1 MTLFTNNGWSCGE
14 ETGIMGIINV
24 TPDSFS
30 DGGKYANVEA
40 AVMRAKQMVAD
51 GADIIDIG
59 GESSRPGAEP
69 ISANEECRRVVP
81 VVQALAEQ
89 FQIPISVDTYKA
101 KVAREALS
109 AGACVINDITA
120 LHGDPNMCQ
129 IIADAQAGVILMHM
143 QGVPATMQKAPTYQ
157 NVVAEVH
164 AWLTEVA
171 SQAVDRGIDSSRIMI
186 DPGIGFGKTL
196 DHNLEILRHLM
207 QFRGIGYPLLVGVS
221 RKKFIG
227 QILDLPVHQREE
239 GTAATVAWSII
250 NGANVVRVHD
260 VAKMKQ
266 VAQVID
272 AICQTKPDSE

>member
-40 AVMRAKQMVAD
+40 AVMRAKQMVSD

-69 ISANEECRRVVP
+69 ITANEECRRVIP

-129 IIADAQAGVILMHM
+129 IVADAQAGVILMHM

-157 NVVAEVH
+157 NVVTEVH

-186 DPGIGFGKTL
+186 DPGIGFGKTF

-207 QFRGIGYPLLVGVS
+207 QFRGIGYPMLVGVS

-227 QILDLPVHQREE
+227 RILDLPVHQREE

-272 AICQTKPDSE
+272 TICRTKPDRE

>member
-69 ISANEECRRVVP
+69 ITANEECRRVIP

-186 DPGIGFGKTL
+186 DPGIGFGKTF
-196 DHNLEILRHLM
+196 DHNLEILRHLT
-207 QFRGIGYPLLVGVS
+207 QFRGIGYPMLVGVS

-227 QILDLPVHQREE
+227 RILDLPVHQREE

-250 NGANVVRVHD
+250 NGANMVRVHD
-260 VAKMKQ
+260 VARMKQ
-266 VAQVID
+266 VAQVINT
-272 AICQTKPDSE
+272 ICRTKPDRE

>member
-1 MTLFTNNGWSCGE
+1 MTLFTNNGWSCRE

-30 DGGKYANVEA
+30 DGGKYANVETA
-40 AVMRAKQMVAD
+40 IMRAKQMVAD

-101 KVAREALS
+101 EVAYEALS

-129 IIADAQAGVILMHM
+129 ILADAQAGVILMHM

-157 NVVAEVH
+157 NVVVEVH

>member
-69 ISANEECRRVVP
+69 ITANEECRRVIP
-81 VVQALAEQ
+81 VVQAVAEQ

-157 NVVAEVH
+157 NVVTEVH

-186 DPGIGFGKTL
+186 DPGIGFGKTF

-207 QFRGIGYPLLVGVS
+207 QFRGIGYPMLVGVS

-227 QILDLPVHQREE
+227 RILDLPVHQREE

-272 AICQTKPDSE
+272 TICRTKPDRE

>member
-69 ISANEECRRVVP
+69 ITANEECRRVIP

-164 AWLTEVA
+164 AWLTEVS

-186 DPGIGFGKTL
+186 DPGIGFGKTF

-207 QFRGIGYPLLVGVS
+207 QFRGIGYPMLVGVS

-227 QILDLPVHQREE
+227 RILDLPVHQREE

-272 AICQTKPDSE
+272 TICRTKPDRE

>member
-1 MTLFTNNGWSCGE
+1 MTLFTNNGWSCRE

-81 VVQALAEQ
+81 IVQALAEQ

-101 KVAREALS
+101 EVAYEALS

-129 IIADAQAGVILMHM
+129 ILADAQAGVILMHM

-157 NVVAEVH
+157 NVVVEVH

-186 DPGIGFGKTL
+186 DPGIGFGKTF
-196 DHNLEILRHLM
+196 DHNLEILRNLI

-272 AICQTKPDSE
+272 AIYRTKPDSE

>member
-1 MTLFTNNGWSCGE
+1 MALFTNNGWSCGE

-40 AVMRAKQMVAD
+40 TVMRAKQMVAD

-69 ISANEECRRVVP
+69 ITANEECRRVIP

-89 FQIPISVDTYKA
+89 SQIPISVDTYKA
-101 KVAREALS
+101 KVAHEALS

-129 IIADAQAGVILMHM
+129 IVADAQAGVILMHM

-157 NVVAEVH
+157 NVVTEVH

-186 DPGIGFGKTL
+186 DPGIGFGKTF
-196 DHNLEILRHLM
+196 DHNLAILRHLM
-207 QFRGIGYPLLVGVS
+207 QFRGIGYPMLVGVS

-227 QILDLPVHQREE
+227 RILDLPVHQREE

-272 AICQTKPDSE
+272 TICRTKPDRE

>member
-1 MTLFTNNGWSCGE
+1 MTLFTNNGWSCRE

-101 KVAREALS
+101 EVAYEALS

-129 IIADAQAGVILMHM
+129 IVADAQAGVILMHM

-157 NVVAEVH
+157 NVVVEVH

-186 DPGIGFGKTL
+186 DPGIGFGKTF
-196 DHNLEILRHLM
+196 DHNLEILHNLI

-266 VAQVID
+266 VVQVID
-272 AICQTKPDSE
+272 AICRTKPDSE

>member
-1 MTLFTNNGWSCGE
+1 MTLFTNNGWSCRE

-101 KVAREALS
+101 EVAYEALS

-129 IIADAQAGVILMHM
+129 ILADAQAGVILMHM

-157 NVVAEVH
+157 NVVVEVH

-186 DPGIGFGKTL
+186 DPGIGFGKTF
-196 DHNLEILRHLM
+196 DHNLEILHNLI

>member
-69 ISANEECRRVVP
+69 ITANEECRRVIP

-120 LHGDPNMCQ
+120 LHGDPNMCK
-129 IIADAQAGVILMHM
+129 IVADAQAGVILMHM

-157 NVVAEVH
+157 NVVSEVH

-186 DPGIGFGKTL
+186 DPGIGFGKTF

-207 QFRGIGYPLLVGVS
+207 QFRGIGYPMLVGVS

-227 QILDLPVHQREE
+227 RILDLPVHQREE

-272 AICQTKPDSE
+272 TICRTKPDRE

>member
-1 MTLFTNNGWSCGE
+1 MALFTNNGWSCGE

-69 ISANEECRRVVP
+69 ITANEECRRVIP

-129 IIADAQAGVILMHM
+129 IVADAQAGVILMHM

-186 DPGIGFGKTL
+186 DPGIGFGKTF

-207 QFRGIGYPLLVGVS
+207 QFRGIGYPMLVGVS

-227 QILDLPVHQREE
+227 RILDLPVHQREE

-272 AICQTKPDSE
+272 IICRTKPDRE

>member
-1 MTLFTNNGWSCGE
+1 MALFTNNGWSCGE

-69 ISANEECRRVVP
+69 ITANEECRRVIP
-81 VVQALAEQ
+81 VVQAVAEQ

-129 IIADAQAGVILMHM
+129 IVADAQAGVILMHM

-157 NVVAEVH
+157 NVVTEVH

-186 DPGIGFGKTL
+186 DPGIGFGKTF

-207 QFRGIGYPLLVGVS
+207 QFRGIGYPMLVGVS

-227 QILDLPVHQREE
+227 RILDLPVHQREE

-272 AICQTKPDSE
+272 TICRTKPDRE

>member
-1 MTLFTNNGWSCGE
+1 MTLFTNNGWSCKE

-101 KVAREALS
+101 EVAYEALS

-129 IIADAQAGVILMHM
+129 IVADAQAGVILMHM

-157 NVVAEVH
+157 NVVLEVH

-186 DPGIGFGKTL
+186 DPGIGFGKTF
-196 DHNLEILRHLM
+196 DHNLEILHNLI

-272 AICQTKPDSE
+272 AICQTKPYSE

>member
-59 GESSRPGAEP
+59 GESSRPGAET
-69 ISANEECRRVVP
+69 ITANEECRRVIP

-186 DPGIGFGKTL
+186 DPGIGFGKTF

-207 QFRGIGYPLLVGVS
+207 QFRGIGYPMLVGVS

-227 QILDLPVHQREE
+227 RILDLPVHQREE

-272 AICQTKPDSE
+272 TICRTKPDRE

>member
-69 ISANEECRRVVP
+69 ITANEECRRVIP

-101 KVAREALS
+101 KVAHEALS

-129 IIADAQAGVILMHM
+129 IVADAQAGVILMHM

-186 DPGIGFGKTL
+186 DPGIGFGKTF

-207 QFRGIGYPLLVGVS
+207 QFRGIGYPMLVGVS

-227 QILDLPVHQREE
+227 RILDLPVHQREE

-250 NGANVVRVHD
+250 NGANMVRVHD

-272 AICQTKPDSE
+272 TICRTKPDRE

>member
-69 ISANEECRRVVP
+69 ITANEECRRVIP

-129 IIADAQAGVILMHM
+129 IVADAQAGVILMHM
-143 QGVPATMQKAPTYQ
+143 QGVPATMQKTPTYQ

-186 DPGIGFGKTL
+186 DPGIGFGKTF

-207 QFRGIGYPLLVGVS
+207 QFRGIGYPMLVGVS

-227 QILDLPVHQREE
+227 RILDLPVHQREE

-250 NGANVVRVHD
+250 NGANMVRVHD

-272 AICQTKPDSE
+272 TICRTKPDRE

>member
-1 MTLFTNNGWSCGE
+1 MALFTNNGWSCGE

-40 AVMRAKQMVAD
+40 TVMRAKQMVAD

-69 ISANEECRRVVP
+69 ITANEECRRVIP

-89 FQIPISVDTYKA
+89 SQIPISVDTYKA

-129 IIADAQAGVILMHM
+129 IVADAQAGVILMHM

-157 NVVAEVH
+157 NVVTEVH

-186 DPGIGFGKTL
+186 DPGIGFGKTFG
-196 DHNLEILRHLM
+196 HNLEILRHLM
-207 QFRGIGYPLLVGVS
+207 QFRGIGYPMLVGVS

-227 QILDLPVHQREE
+227 RILDLPVHQREE

-272 AICQTKPDSE
+272 TICRTKPDRE

>member
-1 MTLFTNNGWSCGE
+1 MTLFTNNGWSCRE

-101 KVAREALS
+101 EVAYEALS

-129 IIADAQAGVILMHM
+129 IVADAQAGVILMHM

-157 NVVAEVH
+157 NVVVEVH

-266 VAQVID
+266 VVQVID
-272 AICQTKPDSE
+272 AICRTKPDSE

>member
-1 MTLFTNNGWSCGE
+1 MTLFTNNGWSCRE

-101 KVAREALS
+101 EVAYEALS

-129 IIADAQAGVILMHM
+129 ILADAQAGVILMHM

-157 NVVAEVH
+157 NVVVQVH

>member
-1 MTLFTNNGWSCGE
+1 MALFTNNGWSCGE

-40 AVMRAKQMVAD
+40 TVMRAKQMVAD

-69 ISANEECRRVVP
+69 ITANEECRRVIP

-89 FQIPISVDTYKA
+89 SQIPISVDTYKA
-101 KVAREALS
+101 KVAHEALS

-129 IIADAQAGVILMHM
+129 IVADAQAGVILMHM

-157 NVVAEVH
+157 NVVTEVH

-186 DPGIGFGKTL
+186 DPGIGFGKTF
-196 DHNLEILRHLM
+196 DHNLAILRHLM
-207 QFRGIGYPLLVGVS
+207 QFRGIGYPMLVGVS

-227 QILDLPVHQREE
+227 RILDLPVHQREE

-260 VAKMKQ
+260 VARMKQ
-266 VAQVID
+266 VAQVINT
-272 AICQTKPDSE
+272 ICRTKPDRE

>member
-1 MTLFTNNGWSCGE
+1 MTLFTNNGWSCRE

-101 KVAREALS
+101 EVAYEALS

-129 IIADAQAGVILMHM
+129 ILADAQAGVILMHM

-157 NVVAEVH
+157 NVVLEVH

>member
-1 MTLFTNNGWSCGE
+1 MALFTNNGWSCGE

-69 ISANEECRRVVP
+69 ITANEECRRVIP

-89 FQIPISVDTYKA
+89 SQIPISVDTYKA
-101 KVAREALS
+101 KVAHEALS

-129 IIADAQAGVILMHM
+129 IVADAQAGVILMHM

-157 NVVAEVH
+157 NVVTEVH

-186 DPGIGFGKTL
+186 DPGIGFGKTF

-207 QFRGIGYPLLVGVS
+207 QFRGIGYPMLVGVS

-227 QILDLPVHQREE
+227 RILDLPVHQREE

-260 VAKMKQ
+260 VARMKQ
-266 VAQVID
+266 VAQVINT
-272 AICQTKPDSE
+272 ICRTKPDRE

>member
-101 KVAREALS
+101 EVAYEALS

-129 IIADAQAGVILMHM
+129 ILADAQAGVILMHM

-164 AWLTEVA
+164 AWLTEVS

-186 DPGIGFGKTL
+186 DPGIGFGKTF

-207 QFRGIGYPLLVGVS
+207 QFRGIGYPMLVGVS

-227 QILDLPVHQREE
+227 RILDLPVHQREE

-250 NGANVVRVHD
+250 NGANVVRVHN

-272 AICQTKPDSE
+272 TICRTKPDRE

>member
-1 MTLFTNNGWSCGE
+1 MALFTNNGWSCGE

-40 AVMRAKQMVAD
+40 TVMRAKQMVAD

-69 ISANEECRRVVP
+69 ITANEECRRVIP

-89 FQIPISVDTYKA
+89 SQIPISVDTYKA
-101 KVAREALS
+101 KVAHEALS

-129 IIADAQAGVILMHM
+129 IVADAQAGVILMHM

-157 NVVAEVH
+157 NVVTEVH

-186 DPGIGFGKTL
+186 DPGIGFGKTF

-207 QFRGIGYPLLVGVS
+207 QFRGIGYPMLVGVS

-227 QILDLPVHQREE
+227 RILDLPVHQREE

-272 AICQTKPDSE
+272 TICRTKPDRE

>member
-69 ISANEECRRVVP
+69 ITANEECRRVIP

-186 DPGIGFGKTL
+186 DPGIGFGKTF
-196 DHNLEILRHLM
+196 DHNLEILRHLI
-207 QFRGIGYPLLVGVS
+207 QFRGIGYPMLVGVS

-227 QILDLPVHQREE
+227 RILDLPVHQREE
-239 GTAATVAWSII
+239 GTVATVAWSII

-272 AICQTKPDSE
+272 TICRTKPDRE

>member
-69 ISANEECRRVVP
+69 ITANEECRRVIP

-129 IIADAQAGVILMHM
+129 IVADAQAGVILMHM

-186 DPGIGFGKTL
+186 DPGIGFGKTF

-207 QFRGIGYPLLVGVS
+207 QFRGIGYPMLVGVS

-227 QILDLPVHQREE
+227 RILDLPVHQREE

-272 AICQTKPDSE
+272 AIYRTKPDSE

>member
-1 MTLFTNNGWSCGE
+1 MALFTNNGWSCGE

-40 AVMRAKQMVAD
+40 TVMRAKQMVAD

-69 ISANEECRRVVP
+69 ITANEECRRVIP

-89 FQIPISVDTYKA
+89 SQIPISVDTYKA
-101 KVAREALS
+101 KVAHEALS

-129 IIADAQAGVILMHM
+129 IVADAQAGVILMHM

-157 NVVAEVH
+157 NVVTEVH

-186 DPGIGFGKTL
+186 DPGIGFGKTF

-207 QFRGIGYPLLVGVS
+207 QFRGIGYPMLVGVS

-227 QILDLPVHQREE
+227 RILDLPVHQREE

-250 NGANVVRVHD
+250 NGANVVRVHN

-266 VAQVID
+266 VAQVINT
-272 AICQTKPDSE
+272 ICRTKPDRE

>member
-1 MTLFTNNGWSCGE
+1 MALFTNNGWSCGE

-40 AVMRAKQMVAD
+40 TVMRAKQMVAD

-69 ISANEECRRVVP
+69 ITANEECRRVIP

-89 FQIPISVDTYKA
+89 SQIPISVDTYKA
-101 KVAREALS
+101 KVAHEALS

-129 IIADAQAGVILMHM
+129 IVADAQAGVILMHM

-157 NVVAEVH
+157 NVVTEVH

-186 DPGIGFGKTL
+186 DPGIGFGKTF

-207 QFRGIGYPLLVGVS
+207 QFRGIGYPMLVGVS

-227 QILDLPVHQREE
+227 RILNLPVHQREE

-266 VAQVID
+266 VAQVINT
-272 AICQTKPDSE
+272 ICRTKPDRE

>member
-1 MTLFTNNGWSCGE
+1 MALFTNNGWSCGE

-40 AVMRAKQMVAD
+40 TVMRAKQMVAD

-69 ISANEECRRVVP
+69 ITANEECRRVIP

-89 FQIPISVDTYKA
+89 SQIPISVDTYKA
-101 KVAREALS
+101 KVAHEALS

-129 IIADAQAGVILMHM
+129 IVADAQAGVILMHM

-157 NVVAEVH
+157 NVVTKVH
-164 AWLTEVA
+164 A
-171 SQAVDRGIDSSRIMI
+171 
-186 DPGIGFGKTL
+186 
-196 DHNLEILRHLM
+196 
-207 QFRGIGYPLLVGVS
+207 
-221 RKKFIG
+221 
-227 QILDLPVHQREE
+227 
-239 GTAATVAWSII
+239 
-250 NGANVVRVHD
+250 
-260 VAKMKQ
+260 
-266 VAQVID
+266 
-272 AICQTKPDSE
+272 

>member
-1 MTLFTNNGWSCGE
+1 MTLFTNNGWACGE

-69 ISANEECRRVVP
+69 ITANEECRRVIP

-186 DPGIGFGKTL
+186 DPGIGFGKTF

-207 QFRGIGYPLLVGVS
+207 QFRGIGYPMLVGVS

-227 QILDLPVHQREE
+227 RILDLPVHQREE

-272 AICQTKPDSE
+272 TICRTKPDRE

>member
-1 MTLFTNNGWSCGE
+1 MALFTNNGWSCGE

-69 ISANEECRRVVP
+69 ITANEECRRIIP

-89 FQIPISVDTYKA
+89 SQIPISVDTYKA

-157 NVVAEVH
+157 NVVTEVH

-186 DPGIGFGKTL
+186 DPGIGFGKTF

-207 QFRGIGYPLLVGVS
+207 QFRGIGYPMLVGVS

-227 QILDLPVHQREE
+227 RILDLPVHQREE

-272 AICQTKPDSE
+272 TICRTKPDRE

>member
-1 MTLFTNNGWSCGE
+1 MALFTNNGWSCGE

-40 AVMRAKQMVAD
+40 TVMRAKQMVAD

-69 ISANEECRRVVP
+69 ITANEECRRVIP

-89 FQIPISVDTYKA
+89 SQIPISVDTYKA
-101 KVAREALS
+101 KVAHEALS

-129 IIADAQAGVILMHM
+129 IVADAQAGVILMHM

-157 NVVAEVH
+157 NVVTEVH

-186 DPGIGFGKTL
+186 DPGIGFGKTFG
-196 DHNLEILRHLM
+196 HNLEILRHLM
-207 QFRGIGYPLLVGVS
+207 QFRGIGYPMLVGVS

-227 QILDLPVHQREE
+227 RILDLPVHQREE

-266 VAQVID
+266 VAQVINT
-272 AICQTKPDSE
+272 ICRTKPDRE

>member
-1 MTLFTNNGWSCGE
+1 MALFTNNGWSCGE

-40 AVMRAKQMVAD
+40 TVMRAKQMVAD
-51 GADIIDIG
+51 GANIIDIG

-69 ISANEECRRVVP
+69 ITANEECRRVIP

-89 FQIPISVDTYKA
+89 SQIPISVDTYKA
-101 KVAREALS
+101 KVAHEALS

-129 IIADAQAGVILMHM
+129 IVADAQAGVILMHM

-157 NVVAEVH
+157 NVVTEVH

-186 DPGIGFGKTL
+186 DPGIGFGKTFG
-196 DHNLEILRHLM
+196 HNLEILRHLM
-207 QFRGIGYPLLVGVS
+207 QFRGIGYPMLVGVS

-227 QILDLPVHQREE
+227 RILDLPVHQREE

-260 VAKMKQ
+260 VARMKQ

-272 AICQTKPDSE
+272 TICRTKPDRE

>member
-69 ISANEECRRVVP
+69 ITANEECRRVIP

-129 IIADAQAGVILMHM
+129 IVADAQAGVILMHM

-186 DPGIGFGKTL
+186 DPGIGFGKTF

-207 QFRGIGYPLLVGVS
+207 QFRGIGYPMLVGVS

-227 QILDLPVHQREE
+227 RILDLPVHQREE

-272 AICQTKPDSE
+272 TICRTKPDRE

>member
-1 MTLFTNNGWSCGE
+1 MALFTNNGWSCGE

-69 ISANEECRRVVP
+69 ITANEECRRVIP

-129 IIADAQAGVILMHM
+129 IVADAQAGVILMHM
-143 QGVPATMQKAPTYQ
+143 QGVPATMQKTPTYQ

-186 DPGIGFGKTL
+186 DPGIGFGKTF

-207 QFRGIGYPLLVGVS
+207 QFRGIGYPMLVGVS

-227 QILDLPVHQREE
+227 RILDLPVHQREE

-272 AICQTKPDSE
+272 IIYRTKPDRE

>member
-1 MTLFTNNGWSCGE
+1 MALFTNNGWSCGE

-40 AVMRAKQMVAD
+40 TVMRAKQMVAD

-69 ISANEECRRVVP
+69 ITANEECRRVIP

-89 FQIPISVDTYKA
+89 SQIPISVDTYKA

-129 IIADAQAGVILMHM
+129 IVADAQAGVILMHM

-157 NVVAEVH
+157 NVVTEVH
-164 AWLTEVA
+164 SWLTEVA

-186 DPGIGFGKTL
+186 DPGIGFGKTFG
-196 DHNLEILRHLM
+196 HNLEILRHLM
-207 QFRGIGYPLLVGVS
+207 QFRGIGYPMLVGVS

-227 QILDLPVHQREE
+227 RILDLPVHQREE

-260 VAKMKQ
+260 VARMKQ
-266 VAQVID
+266 VAQVINT
-272 AICQTKPDSE
+272 ICRTKPDRE

>member
-1 MTLFTNNGWSCGE
+1 MALFTNNGWSCGE

-69 ISANEECRRVVP
+69 ITANEECRRVIP

-186 DPGIGFGKTL
+186 DPGIGFGKTF

-207 QFRGIGYPLLVGVS
+207 QFRGIGYPMLVGVS

-227 QILDLPVHQREE
+227 RILDLPVHQREE

-272 AICQTKPDSE
+272 TICRTKPDRE

>member
-1 MTLFTNNGWSCGE
+1 MTLFTNNGWSCRE

-101 KVAREALS
+101 EVAYEALS

-129 IIADAQAGVILMHM
+129 ILADAQAGVILMHM

-157 NVVAEVH
+157 NVVVEVH

>member
-69 ISANEECRRVVP
+69 ITANEECRRVIP
-81 VVQALAEQ
+81 VIQALAEQ
-89 FQIPISVDTYKA
+89 SQIPISVDTYKA
-101 KVAREALS
+101 KVAHEALS

-120 LHGDPNMCQ
+120 LHGDPNMCK
-129 IIADAQAGVILMHM
+129 IVADAQAGVILMHM

-186 DPGIGFGKTL
+186 DPGIGFGKTF

-207 QFRGIGYPLLVGVS
+207 QFRGIGYPMLVGVS

-227 QILDLPVHQREE
+227 RILDLPVHQREE

-272 AICQTKPDSE
+272 TICRTKPDRE

>member
-1 MTLFTNNGWSCGE
+1 MTLFTNNGWSCRE

-69 ISANEECRRVVP
+69 ITANEECRRVIP

-129 IIADAQAGVILMHM
+129 IVADAQAGVILMHM
-143 QGVPATMQKAPTYQ
+143 QGVPATMQKTPTYQ

-186 DPGIGFGKTL
+186 DPGIGFGKTF

-207 QFRGIGYPLLVGVS
+207 QFRGIGYPMLVGVS

-227 QILDLPVHQREE
+227 RILDLPVHQREE

-272 AICQTKPDSE
+272 TICRTKPDRE